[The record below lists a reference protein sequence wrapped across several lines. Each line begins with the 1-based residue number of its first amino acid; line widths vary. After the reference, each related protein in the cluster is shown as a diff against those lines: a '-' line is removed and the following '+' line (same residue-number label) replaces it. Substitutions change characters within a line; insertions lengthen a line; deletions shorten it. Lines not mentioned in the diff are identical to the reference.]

1 MSGHWRVKLQGTEAM
16 ACVCVSAFRSSALRR
31 EKYDLQ
37 EEFLWDAF
45 TVQGLK
51 GTVTYLSG
59 GGSEEETGFQG
70 LK

>member
-37 EEFLWDAF
+37 EEFLWDAI
-45 TVQGLK
+45 TVQELK

-59 GGSEEETGFQG
+59 GGSEEETGFRG